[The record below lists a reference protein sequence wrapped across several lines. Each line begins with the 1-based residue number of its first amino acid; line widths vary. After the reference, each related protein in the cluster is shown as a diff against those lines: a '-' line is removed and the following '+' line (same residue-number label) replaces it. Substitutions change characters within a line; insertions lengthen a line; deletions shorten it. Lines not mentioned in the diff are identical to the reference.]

1 MWRNPAVL
9 LAGDHVADRRWSRRS
24 RPQIEVLEG
33 RTLLAIMRT
42 VSPGSVLAFTSLAS
56 TPNQGNYV
64 LAGDPNSVTLAPING
79 AGLTGAQTY
88 GTVNYSGDTDPL
100 SPDKSIELIADAYAA
115 NYSSATSKVVT
126 SNTGDFSDTNG
137 SYIGIKI
144 LPDGI
149 SDEEI
154 GDPVSVTLTGTYGH
168 TPQGGSSVGQAFYQI
183 GYNPTGG
190 SGDYHNLLGPTT
202 DNQPNGQ
209 AITQTAQFD
218 TTIGSV
224 FYVALSAGATA
235 LQNQG
240 SQAFNV
246 DSDLTLDLHVDDL
259 PKPSTGGSGG
269 GGSGGGGGGGSS
281 SSPVASNYT
290 VSVAN
295 NQTLRVAAP
304 GILTSDSDPAGRPI
318 HVVSYGNSAH
328 GTLTVYSDGSFTY
341 IPSANYTGTDSFAYE
356 IADSAGLTA
365 TGAVVITV
373 DPAVPSAPPVTTPSI
388 VTTPAGSTPSGL
400 TAEELAL
407 LLLLVGES
415 TAVSPSQALS
425 PYVVSVVRIRSHH
438 ATRELIVTY
447 SSGNGLGDASNPGDY
462 SVASIVKHGKG
473 KVQRVRSVAYDATSH
488 AATINLAKPIRGH
501 AKLRLSVVG
510 VLPTGSYTAT
520 V

>member
-1 MWRNPAVL
+1 MWRNRAVL
-9 LAGDHVADRRWSRRS
+9 PTGDHAADRRWSRRS
-24 RPQIEVLEG
+24 RPHLEVLEG

-42 VSPGSVLAFTSLAS
+42 VSPGAALAFTSLAL
-56 TPNQGNYV
+56 TPNQGKYV
-64 LAGDPNSVTLAPING
+64 LAGDPNSVNLAQING
-79 AGLTGAQTY
+79 AGLSGAQTY

-100 SPDKSIELIADAYAA
+100 SPDKSIELIADAYAE
-115 NYSSATSKVVT
+115 NYSSASSKVVT
-126 SNTGDFSDTNG
+126 SNTGDYSDVNG

-154 GDPVSVTLTGTYGH
+154 GDPVRVTLTGTYGH
-168 TPQGGSSVGQAFYQI
+168 SPQGGSSVGQAFYQI

-202 DNQPNGQ
+202 DNQPDGQ
-209 AITQTAQFD
+209 AITQTTQFD
-218 TTIGSV
+218 TTIGGV
-224 FYVALSAGATA
+224 FYVALSAAATA

-259 PKPSTGGSGG
+259 PKPST

-373 DPAVPSAPPVTTPSI
+373 NPAIPSAPPVTTPSV

-400 TAEELAL
+400 TAQELAL

-415 TAVSPSQALS
+415 TAVGPSQALS

-438 ATRELIVTY
+438 ATKELIVTY
-447 SSGNGLGDASNPGDY
+447 SSGNGLGDASNAGDY
-462 SVASIVKHGKG
+462 SVASIVKHGKAR
-473 KVQRVRSVAYDATSH
+473 VQRVRSVAYDATSH

-501 AKLRLSVVG
+501 AKLRLSIVG
-510 VLPTGSYTAT
+510 VLPTGTYTTT